1 MHPTRRDF
9 FKAALL
15 LPAGAYLARFQAMAA
30 PLRGAVKITA
40 IKTLQL
46 DFQGD
51 GCLVRIETDAGAVGY
66 GETGVDVKTARAL
79 IPRLNLI
86 GADPLAIERHFQAM
100 TGTIH
105 PYRPNYPFISG
116 IDIALWDVAG
126 KILDLPVYKLLG
138 GPLRDEVEMYSHG
151 DTLKDMGS
159 LESCR
164 EWAGWN
170 SSQPEGFKTFK
181 IEPLQALRGEHVG
194 PEISSAQLAARFQAA
209 HIL

>member
-1 MHPTRRDF
+1 MWTRRDVLRL
-9 FKAALL
+9 ALA
-15 LPAGAYLARFQAMAA
+15 LPAGAWLEHYQALAA
-30 PLRGAVKITA
+30 PLLGAVKITA
-40 IKTLQL
+40 VKFLQL

-51 GCLVRIETDAGAVGY
+51 GCLVRIETDAGVTGY

-126 KILDLPVYKLLG
+126 KLLDLPIYRLMG
-138 GPLRDEVEMYSHG
+138 GPLRDAV
-151 DTLKDMGS
+151 
-159 LESCR
+159 
-164 EWAGWN
+164 
-170 SSQPEGFKTFK
+170 
-181 IEPLQALRGEHVG
+181 
-194 PEISSAQLAARFQAA
+194 
-209 HIL
+209 